1 VKEPVAVTVTEPEDG
16 KTEDGN
22 DAEVNEL
29 AASMEQELTIK
40 HPLQHAWTLWYY
52 RNDRT
57 KSWEE
62 NLREVVTFDTV
73 EDFWSV
79 HNHIE
84 LSSRLVAGC
93 DYSVFKAGIK
103 PMWEDKANMNG
114 GRWLIN
120 LDKKHRMNCLDNFWL
135 EILLCLIGE
144 SFGEDGN
151 IVNGAVVSVRNR
163 GDKIGIWLG
172 NAKMASSIMHVGKEL
187 KGRLGLTTTITLGFE
202 AHEDTMHKSGSTAK
216 SKFVV

>member
-1 VKEPVAVTVTEPEDG
+1 MTKTESSSESSPVKEPVAVTVTEAEDG

-73 EDFWSV
+73 EVCS
-79 HNHIE
+79 
-84 LSSRLVAGC
+84 
-93 DYSVFKAGIK
+93 
-103 PMWEDKANMNG
+103 
-114 GRWLIN
+114 
-120 LDKKHRMNCLDNFWL
+120 
-135 EILLCLIGE
+135 
-144 SFGEDGN
+144 
-151 IVNGAVVSVRNR
+151 
-163 GDKIGIWLG
+163 
-172 NAKMASSIMHVGKEL
+172 
-187 KGRLGLTTTITLGFE
+187 
-202 AHEDTMHKSGSTAK
+202 
-216 SKFVV
+216 